1 MDSETLLLTALIL
14 GGGYFLFTE
23 LEREK
28 QRQQTASWEENLG
41 KEIGGVFTNF
51 KDELTPII
59 STISSD
65 ISSVENSIKT
75 GFTSFENTLSSGFSS
90 FESSAKQEFN
100 SISNTLAGLG
110 ESAKQ
115 DFNTVENYLSSSVSQ
130 KVQQTENFFQNVG
143 NEISKGWNTFIN
155 WF

>member
-14 GGGYFLFTE
+14 GGGYFLYTE
-23 LEREK
+23 LEK

-41 KEIGGVFTNF
+41 KELGGVFTNF
-51 KDELTPII
+51 KNELAPIF

-65 ISSVENSIKT
+65 LSSVENTLST
-75 GFTSFENTLSSGFSS
+75 GFINFEN
-90 FESSAKQEFN
+90 SAKQEFN

-115 DFNTVENYLSSSVSQ
+115 DFNTVETYLSSSVSQ
-130 KVQQTENFFQNVG
+130 KVQQTENFFENVG
-143 NEISKGWNTFIN
+143 SEISKGWNSFIN
-155 WF
+155 LF

>member
-14 GGGYFLFTE
+14 GGGYFLFTQ
-23 LEREK
+23 LEQ
-28 QRQQTASWEENLG
+28 QRQQTASWEQNLG
-41 KEIGGVFTNF
+41 KEIGGLFTNF
-51 KDELTPII
+51 KDELAPII
-59 STISSD
+59 STISLD
-65 ISSVENSIKT
+65 ISSVEDKIST
-75 GFTSFENTLSSGFSS
+75 GFTSFET
-90 FESSAKQEFN
+90 SAKQEFN
-100 SISNTLAGLG
+100 SISNTLSGLG

-130 KVQQTENFFQNVG
+130 KVQQTENFFENVG